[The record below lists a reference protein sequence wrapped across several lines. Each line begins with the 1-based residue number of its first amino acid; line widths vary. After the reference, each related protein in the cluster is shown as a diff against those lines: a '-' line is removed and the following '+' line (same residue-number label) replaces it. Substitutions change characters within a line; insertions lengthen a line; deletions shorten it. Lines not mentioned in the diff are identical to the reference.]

1 MQTKKC
7 RHFDWLALTTTTTGS
22 HECQCQCTDGLS
34 VISGGGGDQQSST
47 KRTNGHKLVAA
58 QISSINYTIASFNFK
73 FTNQILFPL
82 FSTISAP
89 DRFRRN
95 VDNIQLVTAAGSA
108 AANFNSLNRFAG
120 TVDAE
125 FSRAARSQTLNRWQ
139 VIFRKVKNNNN
150 NNNQA
155 VQPKLDSE
163 LEGYQT
169 TAQAVTEDVLGEEL
183 RNAAA
188 AAVTSALAFR
198 SSSTEVPSEEEEK
211 AMVDAAKKSTEE
223 AKKKASLVKAIRIM
237 KAQKISPDIIYS
249 IVQNYQDDPER
260 LMAILTSNKI

>member
-1 MQTKKC
+1 M
-7 RHFDWLALTTTTTGS
+7 
-22 HECQCQCTDGLS
+22 
-34 VISGGGGDQQSST
+34 
-47 KRTNGHKLVAA
+47 
-58 QISSINYTIASFNFK
+58 
-73 FTNQILFPL
+73 
-82 FSTISAP
+82 
-89 DRFRRN
+89 
-95 VDNIQLVTAAGSA
+95 TAAGS

-150 NNNQA
+150 NNQA

-163 LEGYQT
+163 DAYQT
-169 TAQAVTEDVLGEEL
+169 TQAVTEDFLGDEL

-198 SSSTEVPSEEEEK
+198 SSSTEVPSEEE

>member
-1 MQTKKC
+1 M
-7 RHFDWLALTTTTTGS
+7 
-22 HECQCQCTDGLS
+22 
-34 VISGGGGDQQSST
+34 
-47 KRTNGHKLVAA
+47 
-58 QISSINYTIASFNFK
+58 
-73 FTNQILFPL
+73 
-82 FSTISAP
+82 
-89 DRFRRN
+89 
-95 VDNIQLVTAAGSA
+95 DNIQLVTAAGSA

-188 AAVTSALAFR
+188 AASAVTSALAFR
-198 SSSTEVPSEEEEK
+198 SSSTEVPSEEEEE

>member
-1 MQTKKC
+1 MKFSFFILIC
-7 RHFDWLALTTTTTGS
+7 LALLATMLPATVFGKPLLNS
-22 HECQCQCTDGLS
+22 AAGK
-34 VISGGGGDQQSST
+34 GFGAFGAST
-47 KRTNGHKLVAA
+47 AGNAD
-58 QISSINYTIASFNFK
+58 N
-73 FTNQILFPL
+73 
-82 FSTISAP
+82 AP

-95 VDNIQLVTAAGSA
+95 VDNIQLVTAAGS

-139 VIFRKVKNNNN
+139 VIFRKVKNNN

-198 SSSTEVPSEEEEK
+198 SSSTEVPSEEE

>member
-1 MQTKKC
+1 MKFSFFILIC
-7 RHFDWLALTTTTTGS
+7 LALLATMLPATVFGKPLLNS
-22 HECQCQCTDGLS
+22 AAGK
-34 VISGGGGDQQSST
+34 GFGAFGAST
-47 KRTNGHKLVAA
+47 AGNAD
-58 QISSINYTIASFNFK
+58 N
-73 FTNQILFPL
+73 
-82 FSTISAP
+82 AP

-198 SSSTEVPSEEEEK
+198 SSSTEVPSEEE

-223 AKKKASLVKAIRIM
+223 AKKASLVKAIRIM

-249 IVQNYQDDPER
+249 IVQNYQDDPDR